1 MKKLLMIMIGC
12 TLAMSCATNNHITS
26 NTNDVVILEDDT
38 TKIIDRFKVLNLY
51 GELGRIGSL
60 YNISYPDTTYWTKL
74 PLRDNNRKLLH
85 QYVTVHS
92 LSDMTIITTV
102 TKFVKSQECE
112 VKITK
117 IKK

>member
-1 MKKLLMIMIGC
+1 MIMIGC
-12 TLAMSCATNNHITS
+12 TLAMSCATNYRIASDDAN
-26 NTNDVVILEDDT
+26 VVILEDDT
-38 TKIIDRFKVLNLY
+38 TKVIDRVKVVNLY
-51 GELGRIGSL
+51 GELGRISSL

-92 LSDMTIITTV
+92 LSNMTITTTV

>member
-1 MKKLLMIMIGC
+1 MKKLLTIMIGC
-12 TLAMSCATNNHITS
+12 ILAMSCATNYHIAS
-26 NTNDVVILEDDT
+26 DDVVILEDDT
-38 TKIIDRFKVLNLY
+38 TKVIDRVKVVNLY

>member
-38 TKIIDRFKVLNLY
+38 TKVIDRFKVLNLY

-60 YNISYPDTTYWTKL
+60 YNISYPDTTHWTKL